1 MKAKIIMLAAIMCI
15 MLGGCGFEVQDIAT
29 INNDIEK
36 AFKAVTVVGEI
47 IESYQIIE
55 RQTDEES
62 LLDTILCEIISS
74 DGIAEYKK
82 YFELEYEMNEDDEWK
97 RVDND

>member
-1 MKAKIIMLAAIMCI
+1 MKAKIIMLTAIMCI

-47 IESYQIIE
+47 IETI
-55 RQTDEES
+55 RS
-62 LLDTILCEIISS
+62 LKDKPMKSHCWIRFYARLFQVTGLPNIKNTLN
-74 DGIAEYKK
+74 
-82 YFELEYEMNEDDEWK
+82 LNM
-97 RVDND
+97 R